1 MSLIDDENF
10 NKKNNER
17 KDVENLS
24 CKECNKEINNNSPIL
39 LCEDCFNKS
48 VLDILNKIK
57 NNLGQIEEEIKKIE
71 NTILKIKEDLNKK
84 NLHIIVINKLEIDL
98 MNFEA
103 IKKKLIIDKELN
115 ELAFKVN
122 QIQANK
128 LRKELNWTLFS
139 LVEVN

>member
-10 NKKNNER
+10 NKKNNEI
-17 KDVENLS
+17 KNIENLS
-24 CKECNKEINNNSPIL
+24 CKECNKEISNNSPIL

-71 NTILKIKEDLNKK
+71 NTIFKIKEDLNKK
-84 NLHIIVINKLEIDL
+84 NLHIIVTNKLEIDL

-128 LRKELNWTLFS
+128 LRQELNWTLFS
-139 LVEVN
+139 LVEIN